1 MLPEPGLSPSRASDF
16 AQCPLLYRFRTIDK
30 LPEAPQRATTLGT
43 LVHAVLE
50 RLFDLPPAGR
60 TRDAAK
66 DLLPTEWKR
75 LVDKEPA
82 VADLVTDSVDAA
94 QFFDDARARLGM
106 YFTLENPERL
116 APAGREL
123 RLEAALEGGPAVRGV
138 IDRMDVAPDGAIRI
152 IDYKSGATPKARYGQ
167 QAEFQMR
174 FYAML
179 VERSQGTRP
188 SLMRLLY
195 LRDGGVKEL
204 APTDAD
210 LAAVEAQVRDT
221 WSDIQRR
228 SSAGVFP
235 ARPSRLC
242 AWCSFQSAC
251 PEFGGTVPDLDP
263 DAAERITGVRPWQ
276 APKAREAES
285 RPA

>member
-16 AQCPLLYRFRTIDK
+16 AQCPLLYRFRAIDK

-50 RLFDLPPAGR
+50 RLFDLPPEGR

-66 DLLPTEWKR
+66 ELLSPEWKR
-75 LVDKEPA
+75 LVGKEPA
-82 VADLVTDSVDAA
+82 IADLVADSAESA

-106 YFTLENPERL
+106 YFTMENPERL

-152 IDYKSGATPKARYGQ
+152 IDYKSGATPKAGYGQ

-204 APTDAD
+204 TPTDAD
-210 LAAVEAQVRDT
+210 LAAVETQVRDT
-221 WSDIQRR
+221 WADIQRR

-242 AWCSFQSAC
+242 SWCAFQSAC
-251 PEFGGTVPDLDP
+251 PEFGGTLPELDA
-263 DAAERITGVRPWQ
+263 DAAERVTGVRPV
-276 APKAREAES
+276 PDTKARDGAFPS
-285 RPA
+285 A

>member
-16 AQCPLLYRFRTIDK
+16 AQCPLLYRLRTIDK
-30 LPEAPQRATTLGT
+30 LHEAPQRATTLGT

-50 RLFDLPPAGR
+50 RLFDLEPAERNPAG
-60 TRDAAK
+60 AHG
-66 DLLPTEWKR
+66 LLPTEWKR
-75 LVDKEPA
+75 LADKEPA
-82 VADLVTDSVDAA
+82 LGELVADSAQAA

-106 YFTLENPERL
+106 YFTMENPERL
-116 APAGREL
+116 TPAGREL
-123 RLEAALEGGPAVRGV
+123 RLEAALEDGPAIRGV
-138 IDRMDVAPDGAIRI
+138 IDRLDVAPDGAMRI
-152 IDYKSGATPKARYGQ
+152 IDYKSGATPKAAYGQ

-179 VERSQGTRP
+179 VEKSKGTRP

-204 APTDAD
+204 TPTDAD

-228 SSAGVFP
+228 SLAGSFP

-242 AWCSFQSAC
+242 SWCSFQSAC
-251 PEFGGTVPDLDP
+251 PEFGGTLPELDA
-263 DAAERITGVRPWQ
+263 DAAERVTGVRPS
-276 APKAREAES
+276 AVPGALAGE
-285 RPA
+285 PL